1 MTALRDRSTTA
12 RTVDRALSRLTGKPE
27 HREARADDVTEGSR
41 RGLGGRRL
49 KRRSGDAEPSAAG
62 GVDRIGL
69 KVSAE
74 RQRIASALHDD
85 VSQLL
90 FAMAA
95 RARRAHE
102 LHADDPDELRATV
115 GLLADQL
122 QEAQQRLRDVIRG
135 CGPFSAADTVPA
147 AAQRDLDDFTDRTG
161 VTSHLLVRGR
171 PEHLPASVERVAL
184 SCLRQALF
192 NIERHAHAGLAI
204 VTLDYRADRLC
215 LVVQDDGRGL
225 PDGFEPRAVPADG
238 HHWGFTSMAE
248 QVERLGGSVLLRRV
262 PGDGGDDQ
270 RGTQLRV
277 ELPRP
282 CEAR

>member
-1 MTALRDRSTTA
+1 M
-12 RTVDRALSRLTGKPE
+12 RTVDRALARLTGALE
-27 HREARADDVTEGSR
+27 HRESHAREVTEGSQR
-41 RGLGGRRL
+41 AGRH
-49 KRRSGDAEPSAAG
+49 KHRSVDADADADPRFVVAEAAA
-62 GVDRIGL
+62 VDHIGL
-69 KVSAE
+69 KVTAE

-102 LHADDPDELRATV
+102 LHADDPAELYATV

-122 QEAQQRLRDVIRG
+122 QEAQERLRDVIRA
-135 CGPFSAADTVPA
+135 CGPTSAADTVPA

-161 VTSHLLVRGR
+161 VNTHLLVRGR
-171 PEHLPASVERVAL
+171 PEHLPPPVERVAL

-248 QVERLGGSVLLRRV
+248 QVERLGGSVVLRRV
-262 PGDGGDDQ
+262 PGDGGDDH

-277 ELPRP
+277 QLPTP
-282 CEAR
+282 VEAR